1 MKNNK
6 KMRLITTF
14 LCLMVVCVML
24 ASCGTKN
31 TGSNES
37 EPTKKETVQVK
48 EISNFN
54 NDGVK
59 AESTLPR
66 TLYETKDKLV
76 FYTTQGVFNYD
87 VAKKKVSGGFA
98 IMDSEYAKE
107 GESAGK
113 IPLNFQGDVTFTA
126 DVGKDHKEIYVFPQD
141 RKFYYIYSV
150 EDRKVTRVNEIYEKT
165 IHDEKGFDM
174 LIKKQQSGWSSGN
187 GEANIKDYKYKSP
200 TTGKVYRPFAK

>member
-1 MKNNK
+1 MKNK
-6 KMRLITTF
+6 KIKLITTF
-14 LCLMVVCVML
+14 LCLMAVSVML

-31 TGSNES
+31 TESNES

-48 EISNFN
+48 EISNFD
-54 NDGVK
+54 NDGEKV
-59 AESTLPR
+59 ESTLPR

-76 FYTTQGVFNYD
+76 FYTTQGVFTYD
-87 VAKKKVSGGFA
+87 ITKKKISEGFA

-126 DVGKDHKEIYVFPQD
+126 DTGKDNKEIYIFPQD
-141 RKFYYIYSV
+141 RKFYYIYNV
-150 EDRKVTRVNEIYEKT
+150 ADKKVTKVNEMYKKT
-165 IHDEKGFDM
+165 ISDEKGLDK
-174 LIKKQQSGWSSGN
+174 LINKQESGWTSGN

>member
-1 MKNNK
+1 MKNK
-6 KMRLITTF
+6 KIKLITTF
-14 LCLMVVCVML
+14 LCLMIVSVML

-31 TGSNES
+31 TESNES

-48 EISNFN
+48 EISNFD

-59 AESTLPR
+59 AESTSPR

-76 FYTTQGVFNYD
+76 FYTTQGVFTYD
-87 VAKKKVSGGFA
+87 VAKKKVSEGFA

-107 GESAGK
+107 GESVGK
-113 IPLNFQGDVTFTA
+113 IPLNFQGDVRFTA
-126 DVGKDHKEIYVFPQD
+126 DTGKDNKEIYIFTQD

-150 EDRKVTRVNEIYEKT
+150 ADKKVIKVNEMYKKT
-165 IHDEKGFDM
+165 IRDEKGLDK
-174 LIKKQQSGWSSGN
+174 LIKKQESGWSFGN
-187 GEANIKDYKYKSP
+187 EEANIKDYKYKSP

>member
-1 MKNNK
+1 MKNK
-6 KMRLITTF
+6 KIKLITTF
-14 LCLMVVCVML
+14 LCLMVVSVML

-31 TGSNES
+31 TESNES

-48 EISNFN
+48 EISNFD
-54 NDGVK
+54 NDGEK
-59 AESTLPR
+59 AETTLPK

-76 FYTTQGVFNYD
+76 FYTTQGVFTYD
-87 VAKKKVSGGFA
+87 IKQKKISEGFA

-126 DVGKDHKEIYVFPQD
+126 DIGKDHKEIYVFPQD

-150 EDRKVTRVNEIYEKT
+150 ADKKVTKVNEMYKKT
-165 IHDEKGFDM
+165 ISDEKELDK
-174 LIKKQQSGWSSGN
+174 LIKKQESGWTSGD
-187 GEANIKDYKYKSP
+187 GEANIKNYKYKSP
-200 TTGKVYRPFAK
+200 TTGKVYKPFVK